1 MKDTFP
7 ILEVT
12 SGMRTDVEQL
22 GSKPKF
28 WFKWQ
33 GERWLYKRA
42 RPETGEDWSEKVA
55 SEIAVL
61 LGLPTHRVELA
72 VWEGN
77 NGCAVKSFLT
87 PEGNVLVHGNEL
99 LGGVTATM
107 RTGEWC
113 WNADRSWF
121 GRHIRQAGAGGA
133 TAWAN
138 RSRRWSGFCDSCS
151 SRQFW

>member
-1 MKDTFP
+1 MTDTFS

-113 WNADRSWF
+113 WNAALKR
-121 GRHIRQAGAGGA
+121 GRLPDSTCIWHQRMITAP
-133 TAWAN
+133 AWAGN
-138 RSRRWSGFCDSCS
+138 LRTRRARASPA
-151 SRQFW
+151 